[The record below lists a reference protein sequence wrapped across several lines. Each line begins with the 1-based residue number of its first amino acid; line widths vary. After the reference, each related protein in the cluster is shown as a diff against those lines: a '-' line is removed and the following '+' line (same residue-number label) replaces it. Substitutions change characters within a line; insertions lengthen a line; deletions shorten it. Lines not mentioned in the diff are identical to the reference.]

1 LGAKEHHGA
10 SGATGCG
17 SGSRRSVCARVLVVV
32 YGVVRC
38 SARPHFSFFSSC
50 GRLCRGG
57 GGNAHPV
64 QAAPVERPRVNTP
77 PAVSL
82 NVPAEAFIGNNVTF
96 TVTFDNTNTVPG
108 YGPLIDLIIP
118 TNGPDGAQNTNP
130 PLDGLSF
137 LSATYLGSSVENTVL
152 TFPGSGGV
160 TCVNHP
166 YLVNSS
172 GNPVQV
178 CGNAG
183 DTFVALR
190 LPFGSFTP
198 EQPPLVVN
206 VTTSMSNLADLGTP
220 LTIQARGGYEFGY
233 TPLDDWCCGDDPSLS
248 LSGWTS
254 GSVTPILFT
263 LSKAYSGPEDET
275 ATGPNFPR
283 QYTVTAQIASGQSMT
298 AFNLTDVLPNNM
310 QFVSLVSTNPG
321 GASCTLPSTSTPG
334 GTLSCNFSGSV
345 SGTVTMTFEY
355 YIPLRDSASAS
366 VIDPASGNDVT
377 SCNNA
382 SGGGTW
388 TPLDA
393 RDTGGTFS
401 RDPAGCEH
409 TLNDRSIAIQ
419 KSVSV
424 VGGGNVFP
432 GQTLEYTLNFQISD
446 FFAFQDIVVTDIF
459 SDGQHLDPSFPPT
472 LQINGNTYVLS
483 AAGMNA
489 NNVDVVCNYT
499 GGPGPE
505 CDSDDPAA
513 NDGTTTITF
522 DVSPEIIARGQDGR
536 LIGGCV
542 PTGGTG
548 GSDPNCDVGSG
559 GYNDGPT
566 TGTIVFRTVIQE
578 NFTDTYPSG
587 DPSVDQGD
595 ILNDNVTISGD
606 LLSTSDASTP
616 TGQSEDD
623 NSAASVSIPYGTIS
637 KSIYAI
643 NGNPSIP
650 SPVRIAPGDTVTYR
664 ITYTLPTSDFEDLVI
679 TDYLPL
685 PIYSATEVTTFT
697 NAACGIPLAGA
708 SCLGP
713 SNTFSG
719 VIPTLT
725 TNSAANSITWTYGD
739 YDSSANSPST
749 IDLLFTVTV
758 EDDPFADGLYLTNQA
773 FAQEG
778 STNSSGTTGT
788 GIIQVQLQEPVV
800 GISKGVVW
808 TNNPAGVFSPSTVG
822 PVTFTGSGC
831 PAFSGTITSPGLA
844 ATPVN
849 SNLSGVDAGDQ
860 VMMAIILENTGRYSA
875 FDVRVRDSLPT
886 GMTLVSG
893 SVCVTDGTG
902 APISTTDLGGGL
914 FGSGLE
920 LDDPGPTNPPAGVL
934 DPGKNPDGSPV
945 NTGRNIA
952 VITYLVTLNT
962 SVQVGQTLTNTATL
976 FNYAGTEGGPDHTV
990 NDPTDTASVTI
1001 TKPLLSKALTSTN
1014 QTFTTDPNVAV
1025 GEMVTY
1031 TITITVPE
1039 GTTPNAVFSDTL
1051 DPGLAFVS
1059 CDSITAS
1066 PSVSATAG
1074 FNCASAVISNNSGGI
1089 MEPGE
1094 ANARVLTYNFGT
1106 ITNSDTN
1113 NSTPETITIQY
1124 TAVVLNSAS
1133 INRGWVRSNYAGLW
1147 WDGGSQGAN
1156 VTSVTVVEPTLQ
1168 VNKTAAP
1175 TTGDAG
1181 DTITYTAVLS
1191 HTGASNA
1198 DAFEAHLRDDLS
1210 TLPVTLNP
1218 VSITVTP
1225 GAGCGSP
1232 TVTNN
1237 STATVVDVTVTP
1249 FPLGC
1254 SVTVTYQVTLN
1265 VTVLPGQV
1273 ITNTANIDWS
1283 SLPGDVSSPQTPN
1296 NGLSCE
1302 RTGNTAGCGG
1312 TNNDYTASDS
1322 ALVTVNTTP
1331 VKSIVA
1337 TSEDSTG
1344 PQGTPL
1350 TERLVIGEIVRY
1362 RLQVQWPEG
1371 TALNA
1376 MLRDN
1381 LPAGLQFLNDNTAKV
1396 AFVCNS
1402 GPTCMSSSNPLIGS
1416 LPVVNGNETTV
1427 ASITPTFVL
1436 PDDAVSASAT
1446 TNDDTYGSGTD
1457 PYFKFSNLVNSDN
1470 DPDQEFVVVEFNA
1483 LVLNISSNYS
1493 GVGRDN
1499 SFSVLVNG
1507 SSVATSNT
1515 VNIRIAEPSLS
1526 LTKAVTTAPTDA
1538 GDPITYTLTITNN
1551 SSGANRATAFDLNLT
1566 DTLDTYLNINSVNIV
1581 SSQTSPCV
1589 GPSGFG
1595 STPFIANY
1603 SWSGTPTTVTVTATC
1618 LDPSQTITVTIN
1630 ATVAASA
1637 PAGYTIP
1644 NPANVTYTSLPGS
1657 NGASSNPTGSVT
1669 PGASGSGTGERN
1681 GQDGVGGVLN
1691 DYAAT
1696 ASANAPLGA
1705 PQIDKR
1711 TPTPAS
1717 APIGA
1722 TVTFPILVTL
1732 PEGVTQSLVV
1742 SDNLPIGLVYVSH
1755 SVVTSAAGSGGLL
1768 AADYNGSFTNDP
1780 PTFTCAGTCGS
1791 GDDIS
1796 LDFGNTTTTADNDAT
1811 NNAFV
1816 VFVTARVNNELG
1828 NQNGTVLANTASLT
1842 YNDPDTGTTTI
1853 ADPTAENVTVLEPE
1867 LNIVKSADDT
1877 TPAYGQTLTYTLT
1890 VSHLASS
1897 TSTAYDIVITD
1908 TIPAGLTYVAGS
1920 ISAPAGWTTNDTA
1933 APTLTWTCSAPCSL
1947 PVGNTAS
1954 LSYQVTVNG
1963 PPGPP
1968 NPGDVLINTASMT
1981 WTSLDGTDSNERT
1994 GAGGINDYADSDSE
2008 NVTLTYP
2015 DLTITKTDGQTT
2027 YVPGA
2032 SVTYT
2037 IIVSNVGNGDATGA
2051 TVSDSIPLQITS
2063 WSWACTAQT
2072 GGASGCDPYSGN
2084 GNFSDVVNLPAG
2096 ASITYTVTAQTDP
2109 AATTNL
2115 VNTATVTPPSGITD
2129 PTPGNNTASDTDTP
2143 NPQAD
2148 LSVTK
2153 DDGVTQYVPGG
2164 TLTYTITVT
2173 NNGPSNA
2180 PAAVITDNIPSQFTS
2195 WSWVCTAQS
2204 GGASDCDP
2212 YSGNGNFSDT
2222 VNLPAG
2228 ASITYTVTA
2237 NVASSATGNLVNTV
2251 SVAPPTG
2258 VTDPNS
2264 DNNTATDTDA
2274 QNSQA
2279 AISVTK
2285 DDGVTQYV
2293 PGGTL
2298 TYTITVTNTGPSDAL
2313 GVSVSDNIPPQFTS
2327 WMWTCVGSSGGA
2339 SGCDGFGPGNANFTD
2354 SIDLAGPFPSSI
2366 TYQVVAQV
2374 ASSATGDLTNT
2385 VTVSHPADNTP
2396 GDNTASDTDTQN
2408 SQADLYVTKTDS
2420 QPTYTPGV
2428 GLTYTVVVGN
2438 NGPSDVSGAVVS
2450 DTRPAQ
2456 VTSWTWMCA
2465 GTTGGA
2471 SGCDGDNTNP
2481 ATFTD
2486 TVNLPAGSSITYSV
2500 TVVIPSSAT
2509 GDLVNTASVAP
2520 PSGVTDPNPGN
2531 DSDTDTDAQNSQA
2544 AISVTKDDGVTQYV
2558 PGSTLTYTIT
2568 VTNTGPSDALAV
2580 SVTDNIPAQF
2590 TSWTWTCVGSSGGAS
2605 GCDGFGPGNANFTDS
2620 IDLAGPFPS
2629 SITYQVVAQVASS
2642 ATGDLTNTVT
2652 ISHPA
2657 DSTPG
2662 DNTASDTDSSN
2673 PQADLSVTKDDG
2685 VTVIAPDS
2693 TITYTIIVTNSGP
2706 SDANGAT
2713 VSDPKP
2719 SQIDTWTWTC
2729 VPSGGATCS
2738 GSGGPITTDFSEVVN
2753 LPAGSS
2759 ITYTVTAHIDASA
2772 PSGTLTNTV
2781 TVTPPGGVT
2790 DPTPGNNSDDDVDQI
2805 IAQPTGDLTKS
2816 LIATNQGF
2824 TPDPSVAIGE
2834 MLTYEVTFTVPAGG
2848 TMTSLKLTD
2857 TLDRGLAF
2865 VDCVSV
2871 TASDPAITTTL
2882 SGGFAAAC
2890 NDPINPTVTTE
2901 PSGSPNPADA
2911 GRKITFDLGDVSN
2924 SGASNGTVSVRYTV
2938 VVLDSIEN
2946 QDGVR
2951 LNNSATLTWDSG
2963 SLSTAAPEVTIVEPD
2978 FELTKEADRTV
2989 ALPGSVITFTLTF
3002 RHTNIS
3008 NVDAFDV
3015 VLTDKLPL
3023 GLTYVPGSLTIVSGP
3038 PGGVTDATGAPTL
3051 RVRWANFPLLTG
3063 SSRTQAVVR
3072 FQARLGN
3079 LSPGQGVQNM
3089 ASLEWTSLP
3098 GDVTSP
3104 QSSYNTLSTERYY
3117 DPGSEVNIYGAQA
3130 QVVITTP
3137 ALPATGFA
3145 PGRTTVLPSPP
3156 FEWPYAAL
3164 GNLRLE
3170 IPKLGVNIPVVG
3182 VPLQSPAGWDLTW
3195 LSNQAGWLEGTA
3207 FPTWKGN
3214 SALTAHVYLAN
3225 GLPGPFFNLHLLA
3238 WGDRIII
3245 HLGKQRYLYEVR
3257 EVRRVWPNDLSV
3269 LRHEEYP
3276 WLTLITCR
3284 TYDEKTET
3292 YRYRVVVRAV
3302 QVRIE
3307 ADK

>member
-1 LGAKEHHGA
+1 MHARIASACRLFFSSALIVFLLLNLWSIATPVQAERSNSL
-10 SGATGCG
+10 SGAG
-17 SGSRRSVCARVLVVV
+17 
-32 YGVVRC
+32 
-38 SARPHFSFFSSC
+38 SARPLF
-50 GRLCRGG
+50 
-57 GGNAHPV
+57 
-64 QAAPVERPRVNTP
+64 APVPDVTLNA
-77 PAVSL
+77 PAS
-82 NVPAEAFIGNNVTF
+82 PFIGDSLSF
-96 TVTFDNTNTVPG
+96 TVTFDNTGSNTG
-108 YGPLIDLIIP
+108 YGPYIDLFLP
-118 TNGPDGAQNTNP
+118 LSGA
-130 PLDGLSF
+130 DGLSGGGPNDGISF
-137 LSATYLGSSVENTVL
+137 VSASYLGQSVTTNVL
-152 TFPGSGGV
+152 NCPAGSNITHPLTGQTI
-160 TCVNHP
+160 TCP
-166 YLVNSS
+166 SQPSGLYSPFTWQLV
-172 GNPVQV
+172 VI
-178 CGNAG
+178 
-183 DTFVALR
+183 T
-190 LPFGSFTP
+190 LPFGSFVP
-198 EQPPLVVN
+198 SQPPATVTVN
-206 VTTSMSNLADLGTP
+206 ANLSNYADLGVALP
-220 LTIQARGGYEFGY
+220 IQAQGGFMFGAD
-233 TPLDDWCCGDDPSLS
+233 PLNNPATDPPI
-248 LSGWTS
+248 T
-254 GSVTPILFT
+254 GSPVSTNVTPTLLT
-263 LSKAYSGPEDET
+263 LSKSYNGPEDET

-310 QFVSLVSTNPG
+310 QFVSLISTTPG
-321 GASCTLPSTSTPG
+321 GASCTLPSTSAPG

-355 YIPLRDSASAS
+355 YIPLRDSTNAS
-366 VIDPASGNDVT
+366 VIDPITGDDAI

-382 SGGGTW
+382 SAGGTW
-388 TPLDA
+388 ATPLDP
-393 RDTGGTFS
+393 RDSGGTFTQN
-401 RDPAGCEH
+401 PAGCEH
-409 TLNDRSIAIQ
+409 TLTDKSIAIQ

-424 VGGGNVFP
+424 VGGGIPKP
-432 GQTLEYTLNFQISD
+432 GAVLEYTLNFQVSD
-446 FFAFQDIVVTDIF
+446 FFAFQNISITDII
-459 SDGQHLDPSFPPT
+459 SDGQHFDSSFTPT
-472 LQINGNTYVLS
+472 MQINGNTYFLP

-542 PTGGTG
+542 PTSGTG
-548 GSDPNCDVGSG
+548 GGDPNCNS
-559 GYNDGPT
+559 YNDGPT

-595 ILNDNVTISGD
+595 TLNDTVTINGD
-606 LLSTSDASTP
+606 LLSTSNASTP
-616 TGQSEDD
+616 TGQSEADT
-623 NSAASVSIPYGTIS
+623 SAASVSIPRGTIS
-637 KSIYAI
+637 KSIYAL
-643 NGNPSIP
+643 NGNTSIP
-650 SPVRIAPGDTVTYR
+650 SSVRIAPGDTVTYR

-685 PIYSATEVTTFT
+685 PIYSATEVTTF
-697 NAACGIPLAGA
+697 
-708 SCLGP
+708 
-713 SNTFSG
+713 SNTVCG
-719 VIPTLT
+719 VPGPGSSCYGPADSFRFLNSTIPTLT

-739 YDSSANSPST
+739 YDSSANAPST

-758 EDDPFADGLYLTNQA
+758 NNQPFADGLYLTNQA
-773 FAQEG
+773 NAQEG
-778 STNSSGTTGT
+778 STNASSSAADA
-788 GIIQVQLQEPVV
+788 IIQVQLQEPVV

-808 TNNPAGVFSPSTVG
+808 TNNPAGVFSPSPVG

-831 PAFSGTITSPGLA
+831 PAFSGTITSSGLA
-844 ATPVN
+844 SHPVS

-875 FDVRVRDSLPT
+875 FDVRVKDSLPA
-886 GMTLVSG
+886 GMTLVPG

-920 LDDPGPTNPPAGVL
+920 LDDPGPTNPPAGAL

-952 VITYLVTLNT
+952 VITYLVTLDT
-962 SVQVGQTLTNTATL
+962 SVKVGQTLTNTATL

-1066 PSVSATAG
+1066 SSVSATAG
-1074 FNCASAVISNNSGGI
+1074 FNCANAMISANSGGVG
-1089 MEPGE
+1089 EPGE
-1094 ANARVLTYNFGT
+1094 ANGRVLTYNFGT

-1113 NSTPETITIQY
+1113 NSTAETITIQY

-1191 HTGASNA
+1191 HTGVSNA

-1210 TLPVTLNP
+1210 TLPVTLNTA
-1218 VSITVTP
+1218 SITVTP

-1237 STATVVDVTVTP
+1237 STATMVDVTVTP

-1265 VTVLPGQV
+1265 NTVFPGQV
-1273 ITNTANIDWS
+1273 ITNTAQLDWT
-1283 SLPGDVSSPQTPN
+1283 SLPGNVISPQTPN
-1296 NGLSCE
+1296 NNLSCE
-1302 RTGNTAGCGG
+1302 RTGNAAGCGG
-1312 TNNDYTASDS
+1312 TNNDYTASDP
-1322 ALVTVNTTP
+1322 ATVTVNVTP

-1344 PQGTPL
+1344 PQGGVQ
-1350 TERLVIGEIVRY
+1350 RLVIGEIVRY

-1396 AFVCNS
+1396 AFVCNG

-1416 LPVVNGNETTV
+1416 LPVVNGNETNV
-1427 ASITPTFVL
+1427 ASITPSFVL
-1436 PDDAVSASAT
+1436 PDDAVSSSAT
-1446 TNDDTYGSGTD
+1446 TNDDTYGSGTA
-1457 PYFKFSNLVNSDN
+1457 PYFKFSDLVNSDN
-1470 DPDQEFVVVEFNA
+1470 DSDQEFVVVEFNA
-1483 LVLNISSNYS
+1483 LVLNINTNQA
-1493 GVGRDN
+1493 GTTRGN
-1499 SFSVLVNG
+1499 TFSVMVGN
-1507 SSVATSNT
+1507 VVRATSGT
-1515 VNIRIAEPSLS
+1515 VNIVVAEPSLS
-1526 LTKAVTTAPTDA
+1526 LSKVVTTAPTDA
-1538 GDPITYTLTITNN
+1538 GDPMTYTLTITNN
-1551 SSGANRATAFDLNLT
+1551 SSGVNRATAFDLTLTDNFDANLT
-1566 DTLDTYLNINSVNIV
+1566 GLSV
-1581 SSQTSPCV
+1581 SSVTTTQGGTCV
-1589 GPSGFG
+1589 GPSGL
-1595 STPFIANY
+1595 
-1603 SWSGTPTTVTVTATC
+1603 GTTAFSHNGGVFVGNTLTFTATC
-1618 LDPSQTITVTIN
+1618 LDPGQSITITVTG
-1630 ATVAASA
+1630 TVAATA

-1644 NPANVTYTSLPGS
+1644 NSATVTYTSLPGP
-1657 NGASSNPTGSVT
+1657 NGASPNPTGSVT
-1669 PGASGSGTGERN
+1669 PGTSGSGTGERN
-1681 GQDGVGGVLN
+1681 GQDGVGGALN

-1696 ASANAPLGA
+1696 ASASAPLSA

-1717 APIGA
+1717 APIGG

-1742 SDNLPIGLVYVSH
+1742 TDNLPVGLVYVSH
-1755 SVVTSAAGSGGLL
+1755 SVVTTAAASGGLL
-1768 AADYNGSFTNDP
+1768 AADYNGTLP
-1780 PTFTCAGTCGS
+1780 APTVTAPGGS
-1791 GDDIS
+1791 GDD
-1796 LDFGNTTTTADNDAT
+1796 LTLNFGNVTTAADNDAT

-1816 VFVTARVNNELG
+1816 IFVTARVNNELG
-1828 NQNGTVLANTASLT
+1828 NQNGTVLGNTASLT
-1842 YNDPDTGTTTI
+1842 YTNPNTGTTTI

-1968 NPGDVLINTASMT
+1968 NPGDVLTNTASMT
-1981 WTSLDGTDSNERT
+1981 WTSLDGTDPNERT
-1994 GAGGINDYADSDSE
+1994 GAGGINDYADSDPE

-2027 YVPGA
+2027 YVPG
-2032 SVTYT
+2032 SPVVYT
-2037 IIVSNVGNGDATGA
+2037 IVVSNVGNGDATGA
-2051 TVSDSIPLQITS
+2051 TVSDSIPSQITS

-2109 AATTNL
+2109 AATTDL
-2115 VNTATVTPPSGITD
+2115 VNTAIVTPPSGITD

-2143 NPQAD
+2143 DPQAD
-2148 LSVTK
+2148 LAVTK
-2153 DDGVTQYVPGG
+2153 DDGVLTYIPGG

-2173 NNGPSNA
+2173 NNGPSDA
-2180 PAAVITDNIPSQFTS
+2180 PGALVTDNIPAQFSS
-2195 WSWVCTAQS
+2195 WTWTCTAQN
-2204 GGASDCDP
+2204 GGASGCDGYGP
-2212 YSGNGNFSDT
+2212 GNANFSDT

-2228 ASITYTVTA
+2228 ASITYTVSA
-2237 NVASSATGNLVNTV
+2237 SVASSATGNLVNTV
-2251 SVAPPTG
+2251 TVAAPTG

-2264 DNNTATDTDA
+2264 GNNTASDTDMQNSQAAISVTKDDGVTQYVPGSTLTYTITVTNAGPSDALGVSVTDNIPPQFTSWTWTCLSSSGGASGCTAYSGSGNFTDSIDLAGPFPSSITYQVVAQVASSATGNLTNTVTISHPAYSTPGDNTASDTDTQNSQADLYVTKTDGQPTYTPGVGLTYTVVVGNNGPSDVSGAVVSDTRPAQVTSWTWTCAGTSGGASGCDGDNTNPAAFTDTVDLPAGSSITYSVTVTIPSSATGDLTNTVSVTPPAGVTDTDNTNNTATDTDT

-2313 GVSVSDNIPPQFTS
+2313 GVSVTDNIPAQFTS
-2327 WMWTCVGSSGGA
+2327 WTWTCLSSSGGA
-2339 SGCDGFGPGNANFTD
+2339 SGCTTYSGSGDFTD
-2354 SIDLAGPFPSSI
+2354 SIDLAGPFSSSI

-2374 ASSATGDLTNT
+2374 ASSATGN
-2385 VTVSHPADNTP
+2385 
-2396 GDNTASDTDTQN
+2396 
-2408 SQADLYVTKTDS
+2408 
-2420 QPTYTPGV
+2420 
-2428 GLTYTVVVGN
+2428 
-2438 NGPSDVSGAVVS
+2438 
-2450 DTRPAQ
+2450 
-2456 VTSWTWMCA
+2456 
-2465 GTTGGA
+2465 
-2471 SGCDGDNTNP
+2471 
-2481 ATFTD
+2481 
-2486 TVNLPAGSSITYSV
+2486 
-2500 TVVIPSSAT
+2500 
-2509 GDLVNTASVAP
+2509 
-2520 PSGVTDPNPGN
+2520 
-2531 DSDTDTDAQNSQA
+2531 
-2544 AISVTKDDGVTQYV
+2544 
-2558 PGSTLTYTIT
+2558 
-2568 VTNTGPSDALAV
+2568 
-2580 SVTDNIPAQF
+2580 
-2590 TSWTWTCVGSSGGAS
+2590 
-2605 GCDGFGPGNANFTDS
+2605 
-2620 IDLAGPFPS
+2620 
-2629 SITYQVVAQVASS
+2629 
-2642 ATGDLTNTVT
+2642 LTNTVT

-2657 DSTPG
+2657 DSTPD
-2662 DNTASDTDSSN
+2662 DNTASDTDTPN
-2673 PQADLSVTKDDG
+2673 PQADLAVTKDDG

-2693 TITYTIIVTNSGP
+2693 TITYTITVTNNGP

-2719 SQIDTWTWTC
+2719 SQIDTWTWVCTAS
-2729 VPSGGATCS
+2729 SGGATGCD
-2738 GSGGPITTDFSEVVN
+2738 GYGPGNADFSDTVN

-2772 PSGTLTNTV
+2772 TSGTLTNTV

-2805 IAQPTGDLTKS
+2805 VAQPTGDLTKS

-2848 TMTSLKLTD
+2848 TMTNLKLTD

-2882 SGGFAAAC
+2882 AGGFADAC
-2890 NDPINPTVTTE
+2890 NDPTNPTVATE
-2901 PSGSPNPADA
+2901 PSGSTNPADA
-2911 GRKITFDLGDVSN
+2911 GRKITFTLGDVSN

-2946 QDGVR
+2946 QDGVS
-2951 LNNSATLTWDSG
+2951 LKNSATLTWDSG

-2989 ALPGSVITFTLTF
+2989 ATPGSVITFTLTL
-3002 RHTNIS
+3002 RHTNAS

-3015 VLTDKLPL
+3015 VLTDVLPP

-3038 PGGVTDATGAPTL
+3038 PGGVPDDTGAPTL

-3072 FQARLGN
+3072 FQAVLGN
-3079 LSPGQGVQNM
+3079 LAPGQRVRNT

-3098 GDVTSP
+3098 GDVSAP
-3104 QSSYNTLSTERYY
+3104 QSLYNTLSTERYY
-3117 DPGSEVNIYGAQA
+3117 DPGSNVNVYGVLASLD
-3130 QVVITTP
+3130 ITVP
-3137 ALPATGFA
+3137 RLPATGFA
-3145 PGRTTVLPSPP
+3145 PGVVTSIPAQPAEKAYTD
-3156 FEWPYAAL
+3156 L
-3164 GNLRLE
+3164 GDFWLE
-3170 IPKLGVNIPVVG
+3170 IPKLGVKMPIVGIPARG
-3182 VPLQSPAGWDLTW
+3182 EEWDLTW
-3195 LSNQAGWLEGTA
+3195 LWDQAGWLEGTA
-3207 FPTWKGN
+3207 YPTHAGN
-3214 SALTAHVYLAN
+3214 SAITAHVYLPN
-3225 GLPGPFFNLHLLA
+3225 GQPGPFYKLDALRF
-3238 WGDRIII
+3238 GDAVIV
-3245 HLGKQRYLYEVR
+3245 HLGGQRYVFEVR
-3257 EVRRVWPNDLSV
+3257 QVQRVSPNTLSA
-3269 LRHEEYP
+3269 LRHEELP

-3284 TYDEKTET
+3284 EYDPKTNS
-3292 YRYRVVVRAV
+3292 YRSRLIVRAV
-3302 QVRIE
+3302 LVKILE
-3307 ADK
+3307 